1 MEMNAYAAQANQ
13 NYQRAQVENAS
24 SEKLLLMLYDGAIR
38 KLSQARV
45 HLENNRVSEFHTQV
59 VKVEKIISELLGALD
74 FEVGGEMAT
83 NLARIYEYM
92 IHQLTLA
99 LLRKDPDLTDEV
111 QTLLDE
117 LRAGWREAIE
127 KQSQEAT
134 AEEPERQTAGPAL
147 FETDAVGAGSFE
159 PAMASL
165 NIAG

>member
-1 MEMNAYAAQANQ
+1 MNAYAAQANQ
-13 NYQRAQVENAS
+13 NYQRAQVETAS

-38 KLSQARV
+38 KLSQARA
-45 HLENNRVSEFHTQV
+45 HLENDRVSEFHTQV
-59 VKVEKIISELLGALD
+59 VKVQKIVSELLGALD
-74 FEVGGEMAT
+74 YEVGGGMAT

-111 QTLLDE
+111 QNLLEE
-117 LRAGWREAIE
+117 LREGWRGAIE
-127 KQSQEAT
+127 KESQKAAEAEPSRNAT
-134 AEEPERQTAGPAL
+134 APAR
-147 FETDAVGAGSFE
+147 FETARLGAGSFE